1 MKKWLLAIV
10 FGSALVLGACG
21 GNDDASDN
29 KDNSTDKTETTKPS
43 TPGSVDSTKA
53 EELYSSNCS
62 QCHGA
67 DLSGGAGPD
76 LRDVGSK
83 LSKEQIE
90 TTIKKGKGGMP
101 GNIIKDDADRD
112 TLASWLAAKK

>member
-10 FGSALVLGACG
+10 FGSALILGACG

-29 KDNSTDKTETTKPS
+29 KDNKETNEPTTS
-43 TPGSVDSTKA
+43 GSVDSAKA
-53 EELYSSNCS
+53 EELYTSSCA

-90 TTIKKGKGGMP
+90 TTIEKGKGSMP
-101 GNIIKDDADRD
+101 GGLVKNDGERD
-112 TLASWLAAKK
+112 TLASWLAEKK